1 MLLTVQEVHVEPV
14 IFVEYVEHR
23 ARDMFLS
30 AAETSCQLGTGPALN
45 ILIFVLKP

>member
-23 ARDMFLS
+23 ARDMFLT
-30 AAETSCQLGTGPALN
+30 AAETSCPLGTACTEYFDLCY
-45 ILIFVLKP
+45 